1 MSNYSDSWNLKYI
14 ELAKKFA
21 SWSKDPSVKVGAV
34 AVGSKG
40 QVLSQG
46 YNGFPKKFDD
56 SLDIYENTELKKK
69 YIIHAEMNCIYHA
82 TLNGISLEG
91 STLFVY
97 GLEVCHECAKGII
110 QVGIKEVVAY
120 SPGLPKTKWLDSF
133 KSTHQL
139 FEQSNINYIKLSH
152 NKYSI

>member
-14 ELAKKFA
+14 QLAKKFA

-34 AVGSKG
+34 AIGSKG

-46 YNGFPKKFDD
+46 YNGFPKKFND
-56 SLDIYENTELKKK
+56 SINIYKNSELKKE

-110 QVGIKEVVAY
+110 QVGIKEVVVY
-120 SPGLPKTKWLDSF
+120 SPEPPKDKWVKSF
-133 KSTHQL
+133 KTSTEL
-139 FEQSNINYIKLSH
+139 LAKSNINYIKLH
-152 NKYSI
+152 KNKF

>member
-1 MSNYSDSWNLKYI
+1 MSKYSEDWNLKYI
-14 ELAKKFA
+14 TLAKKFA

-34 AVGSKG
+34 AIGSKG

-56 SLDIYENTELKKK
+56 SFVIYNNSNLKSK

-110 QVGIKEVVAY
+110 QVGIKEVVTYA
-120 SPGLPKTKWLDSF
+120 PKPPKSKWVESF
-133 KSTHQL
+133 KTSEELLTK
-139 FEQSNINYIKLSH
+139 SNINYIKLH
-152 NKYSI
+152 KNKF

>member
-34 AVGSKG
+34 AIGSKG

-46 YNGFPKKFDD
+46 YNGFPKQFND
-56 SLDIYENTELKKK
+56 SLDIYKTSKLKKK

-110 QVGIKEVVAY
+110 QVGIKEVVTY
-120 SPGLPKTKWLDSF
+120 SPNLPKNKWLESF
-133 KSTHQL
+133 KTSEEL
-139 FEQSNINYIKLSH
+139 LAKSNINYIKLH
-152 NKYSI
+152 KNKF

>member
-34 AVGSKG
+34 AIGSKG

-46 YNGFPKKFDD
+46 YNGFPKQFND
-56 SLDIYENTELKKK
+56 SLDIYKTSELKKK

-110 QVGIKEVVAY
+110 QVGIKEVVTY
-120 SPGLPKTKWLDSF
+120 SPNQPKDKWLESF
-133 KSTHQL
+133 KTSEEL
-139 FEQSNINYIKLSH
+139 LAKSNINYIKLH
-152 NKYSI
+152 KNKF

>member
-34 AVGSKG
+34 AIGSKG

-46 YNGFPKKFDD
+46 YNGFPKQFND
-56 SLDIYENTELKKK
+56 SLNIYKTPELKKK

-82 TLNGISLEG
+82 TLNGISLEN

-110 QVGIKEVVAY
+110 QVGIKEVVAH
-120 SPGLPKTKWLDSF
+120 SPNLPKKKWIKSF
-133 KSTHQL
+133 ETTQKL
-139 FEQSNINYIKLSH
+139 FEESNINYIKISH
-152 NKYSI
+152 NKY

>member
-34 AVGSKG
+34 AIGSKG

-46 YNGFPKKFDD
+46 YNGFPKQFDD
-56 SLDIYENTELKKK
+56 SLDIYKTSELKKK

-82 TLNGISLEG
+82 TLNGISLES

-110 QVGIKEVVAY
+110 QVGIKEVVTY
-120 SPGLPKTKWLDSF
+120 SPNAPKDKWLKSF
-133 KSTHQL
+133 KISEEL
-139 FEQSNINYIKLSH
+139 LAKSNINYIKLH
-152 NKYSI
+152 KNKF

>member
-34 AVGSKG
+34 AIGSKG

-46 YNGFPKKFDD
+46 YNGFPKKFND
-56 SLDIYENTELKKK
+56 SLNIYKTPELKKK

-110 QVGIKEVVAY
+110 QVGIKEVVTY
-120 SPGLPKTKWLDSF
+120 SPNPAKKKWIESF
-133 KSTHQL
+133 QTTQKL
-139 FEQSNINYIKLSH
+139 FKESNINYIKIS
-152 NKYSI
+152 

>member
-1 MSNYSDSWNLKYI
+1 MSNYPDSWNLKYI

-34 AVGSKG
+34 AIGFKG

-46 YNGFPKKFDD
+46 YNGFPKQFND
-56 SLDIYENTELKKK
+56 SLDIYKTSELKK

-110 QVGIKEVVAY
+110 QVGIKEVVTY
-120 SPGLPKTKWLDSF
+120 SPNPPKRKWLESF
-133 KSTHQL
+133 KTSEEL
-139 FEQSNINYIKLSH
+139 LAKSNINYIKLH
-152 NKYSI
+152 KNKF

>member
-1 MSNYSDSWNLKYI
+1 MSNYSDAWNLKYI

-34 AVGSKG
+34 AIGSKG

-46 YNGFPKKFDD
+46 YNGFPKKFNDT
-56 SLDIYENTELKKK
+56 LNIYENSELKKQ

-110 QVGIKEVVAY
+110 QVGIKEVVTY
-120 SPGLPKTKWLDSF
+120 SPKPPKDKWVKSF
-133 KSTHQL
+133 KTSTEL
-139 FEQSNINYIKLSH
+139 LAKSNINYIKLH
-152 NKYSI
+152 KNKF

>member
-1 MSNYSDSWNLKYI
+1 MSNYSNSWNLKYI

-34 AVGSKG
+34 AIGSKG

-46 YNGFPKKFDD
+46 YNGFPKQFND
-56 SLDIYENTELKKK
+56 SLDIYKTSELKKK

-82 TLNGISLEG
+82 TLNGISLEN

-120 SPGLPKTKWLDSF
+120 SPNPPKNKWIKSF
-133 KSTHQL
+133 ETTQKL
-139 FEQSNINYIKLSH
+139 FEESNINYIKISH
-152 NKYSI
+152 NKY

>member
-1 MSNYSDSWNLKYI
+1 MSSYSDSWNLKYI

-34 AVGSKG
+34 AIGSKG

-46 YNGFPKKFDD
+46 YNGFPKQFND
-56 SLDIYENTELKKK
+56 SLDIYKTSELKKK

-110 QVGIKEVVAY
+110 QVGIKEVVTY
-120 SPGLPKTKWLDSF
+120 SPNPPKHKWLESF
-133 KSTHQL
+133 KTSEEL
-139 FEQSNINYIKLSH
+139 LAKSNINYIKLH
-152 NKYSI
+152 KNKF

>member
-1 MSNYSDSWNLKYI
+1 MSNYPDSWNLKYI

-34 AVGSKG
+34 AIGFKG

-46 YNGFPKKFDD
+46 YNGFPKQFND
-56 SLDIYENTELKKK
+56 SLDIYKTSELKKK

-110 QVGIKEVVAY
+110 QVGIKEVVTY
-120 SPGLPKTKWLDSF
+120 SPNPPKRKWLESF
-133 KSTHQL
+133 KTSEEL
-139 FEQSNINYIKLSH
+139 LAKSNINYIKLH
-152 NKYSI
+152 KNKF

>member
-21 SWSKDPSVKVGAV
+21 SWSKDPSVKVGTV
-34 AVGSKG
+34 AIGSKG

-46 YNGFPKKFDD
+46 YNGFPKQFDD
-56 SLDIYENTELKKK
+56 SLDIYKTSKLKKK

-110 QVGIKEVVAY
+110 QVGIKEVVTY
-120 SPGLPKTKWLDSF
+120 SPNPPKNKWLESF
-133 KSTHQL
+133 KTSEEL
-139 FEQSNINYIKLSH
+139 LAKSNINYIKLH
-152 NKYSI
+152 KNKF